1 MAVGDVLDA
10 SVQNVVLSTIDEE
23 NIDAAG
29 SSFSITISE
38 PSDGRTLLDE
48 TSTTAPAAS
57 SGEVNVRVNRTIN
70 ANEWSTICLPFAMT
84 AEQVKTAFGNDVQL
98 GDFTG
103 YDTVESNGKVVGLK
117 INFNKVT
124 AIAANHPYVIKVSS
138 GITQFTADN
147 VTIAPEVEPCVEY
160 DNGQTGK
167 KRVVWGTFT
176 GTYVADY
183 AIPYSGEGVSLFL
196 SGNKLYY
203 ASAKTKH
210 MKAYRACFWF
220 SDILSTTGDA
230 SAPITMSFNDVTGI
244 SVSTN
249 SQSVR
254 NEGWYTIGGVKLSAE
269 PTQKGL
275 YIHNGNKEVIK

>member
-1 MAVGDVLDA
+1 MAGLIIYIFVISGVLRNMMRLYFATETGNLPVRAVPVVNIKPVWPGRRVGRVPGLTA
-10 SVQNVVLSTIDEE
+10 VIFFAAVFLVAYTIY
-23 NIDAAG
+23 
-29 SSFSITISE
+29 
-38 PSDGRTLLDE
+38 
-48 TSTTAPAAS
+48 AAS
-57 SGEVNVRVNRTIN
+57 SIKACGKLFHTVIGIN
-70 ANEWSTICLPFAMT
+70 E
-84 AEQVKTAFGNDVQL
+84 
-98 GDFTG
+98 
-103 YDTVESNGKVVGLK
+103 
-117 INFNKVT
+117 
-124 AIAANHPYVIKVSS
+124 
-138 GITQFTADN
+138 FTADN
-147 VTIAPEVEPCVEY
+147 VTRAPVEEPCVEY

-183 AIPYSGEGVSLFL
+183 VIPYSGEDVSLFL
-196 SGNKLYY
+196 SGNQLYY

-220 SDILSTTGDA
+220 SDILTTTGDA

-244 SVSTN
+244 NASMNNQGVK
-249 SQSVR
+249 

>member
-1 MAVGDVLDA
+1 
-10 SVQNVVLSTIDEE
+10 VQ
-23 NIDAAG
+23 
-29 SSFSITISE
+29 
-38 PSDGRTLLDE
+38 
-48 TSTTAPAAS
+48 
-57 SGEVNVRVNRTIN
+57 
-70 ANEWSTICLPFAMT
+70 
-84 AEQVKTAFGNDVQL
+84 TAFGNDVQL
-98 GDFTG
+98 GDFKG
-103 YDTVESNGKVVGLK
+103 YDTVEDGGKVVGLK
-117 INFNKVT
+117 VKFDKVT
-124 AIAANHPYVIKVSS
+124 AIAANHPYVIKVSG
-138 GITQFTADN
+138 GINEFTADN
-147 VTIAPEVEPCVEY
+147 VTIAPVEEPCVEY

-183 AIPYSGEGVSLFL
+183 VIPYSGEDVSLFL
-196 SGNKLYY
+196 SGNQLYY
-203 ASAKTKH
+203 ASVKTKH

-244 SVSTN
+244 NASMNNQGVK
-249 SQSVR
+249 